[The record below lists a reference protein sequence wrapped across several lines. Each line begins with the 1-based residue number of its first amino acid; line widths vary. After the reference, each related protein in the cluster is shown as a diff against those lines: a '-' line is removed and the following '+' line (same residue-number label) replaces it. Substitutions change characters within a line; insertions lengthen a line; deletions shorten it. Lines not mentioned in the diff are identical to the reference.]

1 MPYPRCRHCNQEETV
16 IDLRDIPED
25 SYTTGERIIGDLENL
40 GWIVCRG
47 IRMTEENYSDIN
59 KICADGRWWHVDT
72 RGNCRIKYQ
81 YTTPYVKDDLNTS
94 FPQLRHQ
101 INTQILAKVLPKD
114 QKYKIGKYNFLQNQG
129 MIVDD
134 QEPHRDYPARLS
146 T

>member
-1 MPYPRCRHCNQEETV
+1 M
-16 IDLRDIPED
+16 
-25 SYTTGERIIGDLENL
+25 
-40 GWIVCRG
+40 
-47 IRMTEENYSDIN
+47 
-59 KICADGRWWHVDT
+59 
-72 RGNCRIKYQ
+72 KYQ

-134 QEPHRDYPARLS
+134 QEPHKDYPARLS
-146 T
+146 L